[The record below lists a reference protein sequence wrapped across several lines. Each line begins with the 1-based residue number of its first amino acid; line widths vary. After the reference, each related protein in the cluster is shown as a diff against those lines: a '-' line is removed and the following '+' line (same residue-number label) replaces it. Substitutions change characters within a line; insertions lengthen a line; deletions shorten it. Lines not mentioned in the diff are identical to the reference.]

1 MANDTPTID
10 QQVAQRPDQ
19 TAPVTLP
26 AALQP
31 DTAATPAAFSGWDK
45 LVAKQGQEPAGWKNL
60 VSDTGHVSMLT
71 PDGSKSGDVPLPNVQ
86 KAREAGFHIA
96 IPMKAPDGQKGWVP
110 YHRIADAMS
119 SGFTHA
125 NDKLATAGDELVNLT
140 SAGLLPAFLKTPK
153 GKEINEA
160 FNQEIQ
166 GILHDPE
173 KRTNFLVGLV
183 QPGGGEGGEGLRE
196 GLTEGASAAEAAI
209 KKAGMV
215 YKGELSPGSG
225 VHMVEH
231 PNHPGK
237 TGAVNE
243 PVTPEKVTDAVNA
256 VLKRFGVKAEAPETA
271 RETLARQSAKPVQ
284 VPPETTAGQY
294 DAAIKQAGAVP
305 GGISKGD
312 EVEPDSVNFHDP
324 KTGSTLGLPVDQVTP
339 ERVQQEMAK
348 SRVQFGKATVA
359 EGADAFNLQRGQ
371 PSIEASVKSHDPEF
385 AARVADAYDA
395 LKHNPNDP
403 EVQAA
408 YGAMKNDIRAQW
420 DYANQKMGIKFEP
433 WETSF
438 DYKKSFNELKQAKE
452 QPYANSKE
460 MMDDVNNNHHLYFFQ
475 GGTMTPNHPLAEV
488 DPETGYSYN
497 DMLRA
502 VHDLF
507 GHAAHGFQFGPKG
520 EENAYL
526 VHRQMFSPEAIPAL
540 TTETRAQNSWFN
552 YGAHLRNAEGKVP
565 AKGEAGYVPT
575 SERPF
580 AENKAA
586 LLPSEFQVRTAEAA
600 PAFAAPTADM
610 FHMFASPEEQAAG
623 FEPGKW
629 NIPEH
634 IKPIVKAM
642 EVHSAG
648 AIDPRTG
655 GPELT
660 GQGLHGLE
668 VVPESRQR
676 YANRPTDRDVAAFS
690 EANAALFAKHPE
702 LRLGW
707 DRDPVNHPDQP
718 WELNIGAAGTPEGAA
733 AVGKRLDQRAAYN
746 IDRGVDVPLG
756 GKNQQTQFS
765 DYPLEDRLRDLKG
778 AKTEPTEVKGIAK
791 LDQPLEADYA
801 NAKPIAYPWGAEFN
815 NRTAA
820 GMVFP
825 DGRIVNARLAHMDIA
840 HAAGYND
847 PEASDNLTDFLKD
860 SGAARIIYPEFG
872 EGNIGLELHKPPTDA
887 QLQVIADNLKRATK
901 SGTGDGSVT
910 WDLALP
916 NGKYQSG
923 TGTIGDFQRA
933 VDKWKEPEA
942 PAQAAPKDL
951 GKATTQTV
959 VKGST
964 VSLRTN
970 PLTVEPSGDTEKP
983 STADVALEL
992 AKYTRKQLPM
1002 LEYGKAKPATQIA
1015 RAKSIA
1021 EDEAKYQLA
1030 QNNTGEHWYTKDM
1043 EGHDKTAIDMRPEL
1057 ADPTKLSLF
1066 KFVEGVLSSGQKP
1079 YANFKSAVKAWDAY
1093 ADTGEFP
1100 TSNPDTGKSW
1110 GPRGERAYGSAID
1123 SINRLIQEK
1132 GEQGA
1137 AEWLRTEH
1145 PVKELHSYMTP
1156 TQTRVAGKAD
1166 DLQPGAMI
1174 LGPKRGPFSL
1184 NLHGKETAFTA
1195 DMWVSR
1201 IWHRWMG
1208 TTEIGPDGD
1217 VITDSPRSNK
1227 ERSLMRQ
1234 SFDETAQKLGITTS
1248 SLQAVL
1254 WYYEQAL
1261 YHVHGAAKESW
1272 NFADAAKRVADEEF
1286 STLNFGE
1293 PEAPVTGKK
1302 K

>member
-1 MANDTPTID
+1 MANDPTPTTD
-10 QQVAQRPDQ
+10 QQVAQRPGQ
-19 TAPVTLP
+19 TAPVPLP
-26 AALQP
+26 AGLQP
-31 DTAATPAAFSGWDK
+31 STEGVAQGGLEQALPTEFSGWDK

-60 VSDTGHVSMLT
+60 VSNTGHVSMLT

-86 KAREAGFHIA
+86 KARDAGFHIA
-96 IPMKAPDGQKGWVP
+96 IPMMAPDGQKGWVP
-110 YHRIADAMS
+110 YHRVADAIS
-119 SGFTHA
+119 SGFKHA
-125 NDKLATAGDELVNLT
+125 DEKLQTAGDELSSLT
-140 SAGLLPAFLKTPK
+140 SLGLLPSFLKTPL
-153 GKEINEA
+153 GKK
-160 FNQEIQ
+160 IQ
-166 GILHDPE
+166 AEFQQRVDEFKQQAVESVNTPE
-173 KRTNFLVGLV
+173 KRLNLLVGMV
-183 QPGGGEGGEGLRE
+183 QPGGGEMGELLPEGSQWVPKPKMNGEG
-196 GLTEGASAAEAAI
+196 
-209 KKAGMV
+209 
-215 YKGELSPGSG
+215 
-225 VHMVEH
+225 VH
-231 PNHPGK
+231 
-237 TGAVNE
+237 
-243 PVTPEKVTDAVNA
+243 
-256 VLKRFGVKAEAPETA
+256 
-271 RETLARQSAKPVQ
+271 
-284 VPPETTAGQY
+284 VPPEKTTGEF
-294 DAAIKQAGAVP
+294 DAAIKAGGATP
-305 GGISKGD
+305 GGIQKGD
-312 EVEPDSVNFHDP
+312 PEIDLKDIVMFHDP
-324 KTGSTLGLPVDQVTP
+324 ATGSTLGLNPENVTP
-339 ERVQQEMAK
+339 ANVRAQMRNSRAEYLKFKPEESEIVQPGHPLHIPDEPK
-348 SRVQFGKATVA
+348 TIA
-359 EGADAFNLQRGQ
+359 EGADAFNAQRGQ
-371 PSIEASVKSHDPEF
+371 PPIEASVKPHDLEF

-395 LKHNPNDP
+395 LKHNPDDP
-403 EVQAA
+403 EVQQS
-408 YGAMKNDIRAQW
+408 YGAMKRDIRDQW

-460 MMDDVNNNHHLYFFQ
+460 MMDDVNNNRHLYFFQ
-475 GGTMTPNHPLAEV
+475 GGTMAENHPLAEV

-552 YGAHLRNAEGKVP
+552 YGAHLRDAEGKVP
-565 AKGEAGYVPT
+565 AKGEPGFKPT

-586 LLPSEFQVRTAEAA
+586 LLPPEFQARTAGEPA
-600 PAFAAPTADM
+600 PYAVPTADM
-610 FHMFASPEEQAAG
+610 FHMFASPDEQAAG

-648 AIDPRTG
+648 AIDPKTG
-655 GPELT
+655 LPEPT

-668 VVPESRQR
+668 VLPEARQR
-676 YANRPTDRDVAAFS
+676 FANRPTDRDVAAFS
-690 EANAALFAKHPE
+690 QKNAEVFAKHPE

-707 DRDPVNHPDQP
+707 DHDPKNHPDQP

-746 IDRGVDVPLG
+746 IDRGEDVNLG
-756 GKNQQTQFS
+756 GKNQQTEFP

-778 AKTEPTEVKGIAK
+778 AQTEPTEVKGVAK

-801 NAKPIAYPWGAEFN
+801 NAKPILYPWGAEFN

-840 HAAGYND
+840 HAAGFND
-847 PEASDNLTDFLKD
+847 PERGYDNLSDFLKD
-860 SGAARIIYPEFG
+860 SGAARVIYPEFG
-872 EGNIGLELHKPPTDA
+872 EGNIGLELHKPPTDV
-887 QLQVIADNLKRATK
+887 QMQIIADNLKRATK
-901 SGTGDGSVT
+901 SGVGDGSIT
-910 WDLALP
+910 WDLAQE

-933 VDKWKEPEA
+933 VDKWKNPEVET
-942 PAQAAPKDL
+942 PKSAPKDL

-964 VSLRTN
+964 VQLRQN
-970 PLTVEPSGDTEKP
+970 PLNVKPSGESEQP
-983 STADVALEL
+983 STADVALAL
-992 AKYTRKQLPM
+992 AKYTRTQLPK
-1002 LEYGKAKPATQIA
+1002 LEYGVAKPETQIA

-1043 EGHDKTAIDMRPEL
+1043 EGHDKTAIDMRPEF

-1079 YANFKSAVKAWDAY
+1079 YANFKQAVRAWDAY
-1093 ADTGEFP
+1093 QESGEFP
-1100 TSNPDTGKSW
+1100 TTNPDTGRSW

-1132 GEQGA
+1132 GEKGA
-1137 AEWLRTEH
+1137 AEWLQTDH

-1201 IWHRWMG
+1201 TWHRWMG
-1208 TTEIGPDGD
+1208 TTEVGPDGD

-1227 ERSLMRQ
+1227 ERQLMRQ
-1234 SFDETAQKLGITTS
+1234 SFDETAQKLGISTS

-1286 STLNFGE
+1286 STLNFEE
-1293 PEAPVTGKK
+1293 PEAPVKGKK